1 MSNSDP
7 TVALRRSPDE
17 LTLLGYQQLAKLT
30 DRSALSR
37 RTSFDFPLLGL
48 VGEVGS
54 LVAEVKKK
62 QRDADSYTGYEPAV
76 LEELGDTLWY
86 FAILATRADLTLPE
100 LAAYSESP
108 VTRAIEVADRPFQA
122 LQPVFAARGP
132 RPPDAFEAELL
143 RLAGRVGLVV
153 TEVSGRTAPDRGLI
167 APLASVF
174 HSLIAVANGAGVRL
188 GDAAHRN
195 LQKTFGRWPVTRDYT
210 PLFDEDF
217 PPNEKLP
224 RYVEL
229 EISEELIDGR
239 LCAVQRYKG
248 TNLGDPLTDNKKEED
263 DYRFHDAFHL
273 AYAAVLGWSPNLRCL
288 FRAKRKSV
296 PRVDEAEDGARAI
309 LIEEGIATWIFNHAT
324 RLNFFENLN
333 TIDYGLL
340 KAVRNFIDGYEVDR
354 CPLWMWEE
362 AILKG
367 YAVFRQLR
375 QHRRGRV
382 IADLIQRTIA
392 FQEMPNDA
400 GSACGCP

>member
-1 MSNSDP
+1 MSTPDP
-7 TVALRRSPDE
+7 TVALGRSPDE

-30 DRSALSR
+30 DRSIPSR
-37 RTSFDFPLLGL
+37 RINFNFPLLGL
-48 VGEVGS
+48 FGEVGS
-54 LVAEVKKK
+54 LLAEVKKK
-62 QRDADSYTGYEPAV
+62 QKDTDSYVGYEPAV

-86 FAILATRADLTLPE
+86 LANLATRADLTLLE

-108 VTRAIEVADRPFQA
+108 VTQAIEVTDRPFQA

-143 RLAGRVGLVV
+143 RLAGRVGTLVA
-153 TEVSGRTAPDRGLI
+153 EVSGRTAPDRSLI
-167 APLASVF
+167 APLAPVF
-174 HSLIAVANGAGVRL
+174 HSLIAVANSAGVRL
-188 GDAAHRN
+188 GGAAHEN
-195 LQKTFGRWPVTRDYT
+195 LQKTFGRWPVTRNYT

-217 PPNEKLP
+217 PPNEQLP
-224 RYVEL
+224 RYIEL
-229 EISEELIDGR
+229 AISEELIDGK

-248 TNLGDPLTDNKKEED
+248 ANLGDPLTDNKKEED
-263 DYRFHDAFHL
+263 DYRFHDCFHL
-273 AYAAVLGWSPNLRCL
+273 AYAAVLGWSPNLRRL

-296 PRVDEAEDGARAI
+296 PSVDEAEDGARAI
-309 LIEEGIATWIFNHAT
+309 LIEEGIATWIFNHAS
-324 RLNFFENLN
+324 RLNFFESLN

-382 IADLIQRTIA
+382 IADLTQRTIT
-392 FQEMPNDA
+392 FEEMPQ
-400 GSACGCP
+400 